1 MLGGKKLNQMIHA
14 HIHANIYE
22 LLETRKDNK
31 VDIDVLV
38 GESRKVQTPKI
49 QHAQLTIIP
58 TN

>member
-1 MLGGKKLNQMIHA
+1 MVHT

-22 LLETRKDNK
+22 LLEIRKDNK

-38 GESRKVQTPKI
+38 GESRKVQTLTI
-49 QHAQLTIIP
+49 QHAQLTIIS